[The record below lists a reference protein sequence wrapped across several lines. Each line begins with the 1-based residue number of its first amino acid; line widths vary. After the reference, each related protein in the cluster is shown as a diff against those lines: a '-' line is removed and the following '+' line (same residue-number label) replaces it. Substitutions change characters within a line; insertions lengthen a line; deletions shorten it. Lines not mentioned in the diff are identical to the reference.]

1 MARDH
6 VSAVGKIVSKRSFWI
21 AVVAVKY
28 IATGGPAMPEVIP
41 FGLCKSAVPDARS
54 AIRAKL
60 YSQPK
65 WLELVRHA
73 SDDYVAL
80 ALRYRASCREARLAE
95 CQLAAEVL
103 ATGRFRDGRLR
114 PVDEPVVVQFWGL
127 CAARFVLHAN
137 RSDCIDGGRDFESD
151 CAGEALRALISY
163 PSFVASNA
171 NDPGNASADLR
182 TDTVLALTSGSH
194 VWREWMVFCARPA
207 GWIEPRDPGTNDRET
222 LASFSDAERRTI
234 MLYRAGGI
242 ADRGAVEPIVSRP
255 KPTGSV
261 SDDLLRE
268 DLWERRSWPQGVQ
281 SMSLEPK
288 PICACDSCFGT
299 DWDFVV
305 LEWLQQS
312 SPHEAEPEE
321 RPRSR
326 RASIARRVQQKAA
339 SAQARRDRVRSVY
352 REVGSNWRLGLARL
366 AEVGFKVKSATWYA
380 DLKKI
385 DLEEPGWRER
395 DSNWNPNGTEEEFC
409 EPRQLENKRG
419 FSVRRL
425 R

>member
-1 MARDH
+1 
-6 VSAVGKIVSKRSFWI
+6 
-21 AVVAVKY
+21 
-28 IATGGPAMPEVIP
+28 
-41 FGLCKSAVPDARS
+41 
-54 AIRAKL
+54 
-60 YSQPK
+60 
-65 WLELVRHA
+65 
-73 SDDYVAL
+73 
-80 ALRYRASCREARLAE
+80 
-95 CQLAAEVL
+95 
-103 ATGRFRDGRLR
+103 
-114 PVDEPVVVQFWGL
+114 
-127 CAARFVLHAN
+127 
-137 RSDCIDGGRDFESD
+137 
-151 CAGEALRALISY
+151 
-163 PSFVASNA
+163 
-171 NDPGNASADLR
+171 
-182 TDTVLALTSGSH
+182 
-194 VWREWMVFCARPA
+194 
-207 GWIEPRDPGTNDRET
+207 
-222 LASFSDAERRTI
+222 

-288 PICACDSCFGT
+288 PIWACDSCFGT